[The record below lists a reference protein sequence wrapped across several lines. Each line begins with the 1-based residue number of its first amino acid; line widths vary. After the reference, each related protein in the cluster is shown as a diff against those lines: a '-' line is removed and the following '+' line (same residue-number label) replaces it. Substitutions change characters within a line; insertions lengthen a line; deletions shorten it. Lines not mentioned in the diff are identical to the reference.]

1 MTKLSNLVFILAA
14 LLLTYS
20 CDSLSKEE
28 EAFDKKM
35 QEIIDVHDEVMPKM
49 GEMSALIKNLESK
62 IDTTNAT
69 RNYKQAQQNLK
80 DGYDFMMEWMS
91 DFSQKFPHDE
101 KNKELSKEELN
112 AKMKILEQEE
122 VEVKELRDQI
132 NSSIQNAKS
141 VLKITEEE

>member
-1 MTKLSNLVFILAA
+1 MTKLSNLVFILTA

-91 DFSQKFPHDE
+91 DFSQKFPHDD
-101 KNKELSKEELN
+101 KNKELSNEELN
-112 AKMKILEQEE
+112 VKMKILEQEE